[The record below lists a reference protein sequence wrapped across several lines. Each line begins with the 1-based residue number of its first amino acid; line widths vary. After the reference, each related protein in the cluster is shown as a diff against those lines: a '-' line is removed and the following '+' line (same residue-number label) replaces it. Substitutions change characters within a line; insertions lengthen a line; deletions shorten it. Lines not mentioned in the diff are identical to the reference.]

1 MEEILKLSEVSVQYP
16 DFRLFP
22 VTLQLYAGET
32 LAILGESGSGKTTL
46 ARAISCLLPQSAKV
60 SGQIEICGYPVSKM
74 KEADLKKIRMEQFS
88 VCFQSSSEWLN
99 PGMKIYDQLAE
110 VLIRK
115 YSRKKIPQKAESII
129 RQVDLAPED
138 LNRYPKEMSGGMIQ
152 KFMIAMAI
160 ALQPRL
166 IILDE
171 PTSSLDSGAK
181 QEIIKL
187 IKKIRKTTAASF
199 VLITHDILVAK
210 ELSEKTMILYQGEVV
225 ETGPT
230 DQLLHAAHH
239 PYTRGLIHSFPE
251 LFPYRDMWGIR
262 PSDNAICDPDNH
274 CVFFNRCTQR
284 IDVCAHCRPLLKEG
298 PPSRFV
304 ACHRGG
310 IVKTLSAQGLQK
322 KYGSQEVISNASL
335 KVYSGELV
343 AVVGKSGVGKTTL
356 CSILAGFLKADGGEI
371 LFEGVPADYR
381 KLHREK
387 GGIQMVFQDSTS
399 ALNPR
404 LTVSQVIGEPL
415 KLSGEKNQETIHTT
429 IQNLLYE
436 VGLPTESFFL
446 KKRTEELSGGQK
458 QRVNLARA
466 LTMEPKLLVADE
478 PTSMLDASS
487 KANVLRLL
495 KTMQNK
501 KGCAMLL
508 ITHDLESARKIAD
521 RIYLVENGTTTRI
534 QDHQLI
540 NLFQEDL

>member
-16 DFRLFP
+16 DFQLFP

-46 ARAISCLLPQSAKV
+46 ARAISRLLPQSAKM
-60 SGQIEICGYPVSKM
+60 SGQIEICGYPVSDM

-99 PGMKIYDQLAE
+99 PSMKIYDQLAE
-110 VLIRK
+110 VLSRK
-115 YSRKKIPQKAESII
+115 YSRKEIRQKAESVM
-129 RQVDLAPED
+129 RQVDLSPD
-138 LNRYPKEMSGGMIQ
+138 TLNRYPKELSGGMIQ

-160 ALQPRL
+160 ALEPRL

-171 PTSSLDSGAK
+171 PTSSLDAGAK

-187 IKKIRKTTAASF
+187 IKKIRRQTSASF
-199 VLITHDILVAK
+199 VLITHDIMVAK
-210 ELSEKTMILYQGEVV
+210 ELSEKIMILYQGEVV
-225 ETGPT
+225 ETAST

-262 PSDNAICDPDNH
+262 PADHAKCDPDHH

-284 IDVCAHCRPLLKEG
+284 IDVCAHRRPLLKEG

-310 IVKTLSAQGLQK
+310 IVKTLSAQGLK
-322 KYGSQEVISNASL
+322 KNYGAQEVLSDAAL

-356 CSILAGFLKADGGEI
+356 CSILAGFLKADQGEI
-371 LFEGVPADYR
+371 LFEGIPADYK

-399 ALNPR
+399 ALDPR

-415 KLSGEKNQETIHTT
+415 KLSGEKNKETINET
-429 IQNLLYE
+429 IKNLLYE
-436 VGLPTESFFL
+436 VGLPTDSSFL
-446 KKRTEELSGGQK
+446 KKKTEELSGGQK

-466 LTMEPKLLVADE
+466 LTMEPKLLIADE

-495 KTMQNK
+495 KTIQNK
-501 KGCAMLL
+501 EGCAMLF

-521 RIYLVENGTTTRI
+521 RIYLVENGTTKRI

-540 NLFQEDL
+540 NLFQEEV